1 MFGVTPPISTEVPK
15 PTDIKASEG
24 MSWISCWCAA
34 CTPRPEPESVC
45 ATRPL
50 RKLTHDPALMADL
63 IALNQFESDAERK
76 VRERLLSNIAQ
87 LVSKF
92 VHDVSIKSGLS
103 EKVAS
108 EAGGR
113 IYTSGSYRWVRASK
127 SSTLDWRVQRVPR
140 GG

>member
-1 MFGVTPPISTEVPK
+1 
-15 PTDIKASEG
+15 
-24 MSWISCWCAA
+24 
-34 CTPRPEPESVC
+34 
-45 ATRPL
+45 
-50 RKLTHDPALMADL
+50 MADL

>member
-1 MFGVTPPISTEVPK
+1 
-15 PTDIKASEG
+15 
-24 MSWISCWCAA
+24 
-34 CTPRPEPESVC
+34 
-45 ATRPL
+45 
-50 RKLTHDPALMADL
+50 MADL

-113 IYTSGSYRWVRASK
+113 IYTSGSYRWVRALND
-127 SSTLDWRVQRVPR
+127 STLDCNEFRFLRRLTDGVMVDWECTALDQISIRSASARDTSFENTSLASSDR
-140 GG
+140 C

>member
-24 MSWISCWCAA
+24 MSCVSCLCAA
-34 CTPRPEPESVC
+34 SSPPMDFGSIF
-45 ATRPL
+45 ATR
-50 RKLTHDPALMADL
+50 RVHKLTHGPALMADL

-113 IYTSGSYRWVRASK
+113 IYTSGSYRWVRASND
-127 SSTLDWRVQRVPR
+127 SILDHNESPEEVD
-140 GG
+140 